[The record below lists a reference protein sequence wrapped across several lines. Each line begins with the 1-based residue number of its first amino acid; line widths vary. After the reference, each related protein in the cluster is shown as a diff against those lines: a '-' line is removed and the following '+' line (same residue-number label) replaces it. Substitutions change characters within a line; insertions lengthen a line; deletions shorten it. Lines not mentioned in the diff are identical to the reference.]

1 MSDTIIL
8 KASNQED
15 FTGYKINRHNIN
27 LIKESLENDKS
38 PLLPNDKGIINVV
51 PIINLNTG
59 YVLNG
64 KEQLIAQTVRKNNGY
79 ESNYVGTKTILDKA
93 KTTRSEEKENKDL
106 GFSVNYKTSNG
117 DFSSAKYYF
126 AEDTLHPDRI
136 EKYAKEN
143 TKQNFT
149 LQSQTIKVETVGSF
163 LPSYFAA
170 VKLFQISAQLVT
182 KKINLKILI
191 LNKATSATIAIE
203 DSYQK
208 EVFDEFKDMMIKTC
222 TNELAKKENKNVDY
236 EPLNKML
243 LEADIEA
250 NKIVKSLLQENSPK
264 PKREFHRKEI
274 ERQH

>member
-126 AEDTLHPDRI
+126 AEDVLHPDRI

-149 LQSQTIKVETVGSF
+149 LQNQTIKVETVGSF

-170 VKLFQISAQLVT
+170 VKSGAKV
-182 KKINLKILI
+182 
-191 LNKATSATIAIE
+191 AVS
-203 DSYQK
+203 K

-222 TNELAKKENKNVDY
+222 TNELTKKENKNVDY